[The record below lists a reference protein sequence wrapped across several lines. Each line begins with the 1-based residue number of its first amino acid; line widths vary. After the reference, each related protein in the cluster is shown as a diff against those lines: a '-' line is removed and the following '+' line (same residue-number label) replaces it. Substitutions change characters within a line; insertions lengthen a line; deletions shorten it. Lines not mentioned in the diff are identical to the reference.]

1 METEYFGNGKPTN
14 EYAPRAKITT
24 KHKSTT
30 GNNNNNN
37 NSFLSAPSRKYCE
50 RFDKT
55 THKPMN
61 KIVDYI
67 PSCHRIGNK
76 RNAAHFGFVTFKE

>member
-1 METEYFGNGKPTN
+1 METEYFGNGKPMN
-14 EYAPRAKITT
+14 NNNKYAPRAKITT
-24 KHKSTT
+24 KHKPST

-37 NSFLSAPSRKYCE
+37 NSFLTASRKYCE
-50 RFDKT
+50 RFDKAP
-55 THKPMN
+55 HKQMK

-67 PSCHRIGNK
+67 PSIGNK